1 MKIIIEMIPIIG
13 IVVLTVAYV
22 TSAISTVKTN
32 RKMREI
38 FAEMEKENRAAKT
51 PIKIGE
57 KFLCPFCGE
66 YIEAGIHHCD
76 VCLKRLDWSDIE

>member
-1 MKIIIEMIPIIG
+1 MKIIIEMIPVIG

-22 TSAISTVKTN
+22 ISAISSVRTN
-32 RKMREI
+32 KRMREA
-38 FAEMEKENRAAKT
+38 FAEMEKENRSGKT

-57 KFLCPFCGE
+57 TFLCPACGE
-66 YIEAGIHHCD
+66 YVEAGMHHCD

>member
-32 RKMREI
+32 RKMREA
-38 FAEMEKENRAAKT
+38 FAEMEKENRLGKT

-57 KFLCPFCGE
+57 TFLCPRCGAKMDGGE
-66 YIEAGIHHCD
+66 
-76 VCLKRLDWSDIE
+76 V